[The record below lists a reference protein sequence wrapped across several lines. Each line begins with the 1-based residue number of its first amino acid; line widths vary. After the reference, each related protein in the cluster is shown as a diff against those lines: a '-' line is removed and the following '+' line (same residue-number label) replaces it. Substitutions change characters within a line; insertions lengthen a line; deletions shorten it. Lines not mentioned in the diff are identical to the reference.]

1 MRRVLHIG
9 ATKTAGI
16 LGGAQTQP
24 AILAFANNRTHT
36 DQRVELG
43 YAMVYPAAMIAKILI
58 THVLA
63 LMG

>member
-1 MRRVLHIG
+1 MRKLLGIG

-24 AILAFANNRTHT
+24 AILAFANTRTSS
-36 DQRVELG
+36 DPRVTLG

-58 THVLA
+58 AHGLA
-63 LMG
+63 LLG